1 MRVVTEV
8 YFKKENI
15 TSDDWQIFIKE
26 ISRYQGF
33 LKHWILFVQIENY
46 KIHYYLETS
55 ILLPTAIETLEF
67 CMFQTKEEIVF
78 FKNVPRKLDYFSFLE
93 DNLIT
98 LYEKFYYKKNILLDS
113 LKIIFR
119 PIRLEKIYS
128 RSYLY
133 FKNENYLYK
142 RKLFLSTPTL
152 LLNVS
157 FQNQKMLKYTKI
169 A

>member
-26 ISRYQGF
+26 ISRYHGF

-67 CMFQTKEEIVF
+67 CMFQTKEEFVF
-78 FKNVPRKLDYFSFLE
+78 FK
-93 DNLIT
+93 
-98 LYEKFYYKKNILLDS
+98 
-113 LKIIFR
+113 
-119 PIRLEKIYS
+119 
-128 RSYLY
+128 
-133 FKNENYLYK
+133 
-142 RKLFLSTPTL
+142 
-152 LLNVS
+152 
-157 FQNQKMLKYTKI
+157 
-169 A
+169 